1 MRLLFIISF
10 ILLGGASADSSPVP
24 AGDSA
29 VNAIPADSVLVP
41 RVYNTARLA
50 TIRPSID
57 GVLDDFCWST
67 GVWAGDF
74 TQWYPKEKGRPSQL
88 TELKILYD
96 DDNLYVAIR
105 AHDNEPGKILPIAG
119 RRDEQVGDCVGV
131 CFDSYHDHRT
141 GFEFDVTAAGQK
153 MDLVLTNPMNPDV
166 NWNPVWYAKTGMED
180 SGWVAEMQ
188 IPLNQLRFSDEEN
201 QVWGLHCW
209 RWIDRLKEEDD
220 WEVQEQNSPG
230 MLYLFGHLKGLEG
243 LRKGLHVELM
253 PYGLGSL
260 NTFGKERGNPFKE
273 SGRSWFGSGG
283 LDGKVG
289 ISSNFTV
296 DFTFN
301 PDFGQVESDPSVMNL
316 TAFET
321 FYEEKRPF
329 FLEGKSILSFAYDD
343 VNLFYTRRIGH
354 LSDYTP
360 QAAGNEF
367 VQMPGRT
374 TIIDAV
380 KLSGKS
386 ADGLSVG
393 ILQSFTSDAEAR
405 ISGGAVERRVTV
417 EPMTNYFVGRV
428 QKDFNEGGTIVGG
441 IVTAANRSIRDDY
454 LQFLSTGAYTG
465 GVDLLHYW
473 NDKEYFVS
481 AEVLGSHIKG
491 DRAAITALQ
500 LSSARYYQ
508 RPDASGSRLDT
519 LAESLD
525 GTGGKVSIGKASKGY
540 WRYSTEFLWRSPGLE
555 LNDLGYM
562 QTADVIEQENSLSY
576 SITEPVSLFKT
587 FSVGVTQYN
596 NWDFAGD
603 YLSSNAALSLYAGFL
618 NNWTFSSGVSYAT
631 PSLDLRILRGGFA
644 MRMPSSFSM
653 NFSVKSDDS
662 RPLFFTSGLGM
673 QSWQDD
679 DAHLLSLQAGVNV
692 RPMNTLS
699 LSFNAEYST
708 NKDNLQYVSA
718 LEYGGSPRYILGTI
732 VQHTL
737 GLTFRIDWNISPELS
752 IQYYGSPFASVGSY
766 SEFKYVTHP
775 RSGDYRQ
782 RFDVYAFSRQG
793 NSILLDESGDGAA
806 DYSIPAPDF
815 SFSQFR
821 SNLVFRWEYMPG
833 SQIYFVWASDV
844 TGTGSTGTS
853 LRESLRDLGNIFPNN
868 TFLVKASYWVSL

>member
-1 MRLLFIISF
+1 M
-10 ILLGGASADSSPVP
+10 
-24 AGDSA
+24 
-29 VNAIPADSVLVP
+29 
-41 RVYNTARLA
+41 
-50 TIRPSID
+50 
-57 GVLDDFCWST
+57 
-67 GVWAGDF
+67 
-74 TQWYPKEKGRPSQL
+74 
-88 TELKILYD
+88 
-96 DDNLYVAIR
+96 
-105 AHDNEPGKILPIAG
+105 
-119 RRDEQVGDCVGV
+119 
-131 CFDSYHDHRT
+131 
-141 GFEFDVTAAGQK
+141 
-153 MDLVLTNPMNPDV
+153 
-166 NWNPVWYAKTGMED
+166 
-180 SGWVAEMQ
+180 
-188 IPLNQLRFSDEEN
+188 
-201 QVWGLHCW
+201 
-209 RWIDRLKEEDD
+209 
-220 WEVQEQNSPG
+220 
-230 MLYLFGHLKGLEG
+230 
-243 LRKGLHVELM
+243 
-253 PYGLGSL
+253 
-260 NTFGKERGNPFKE
+260 
-273 SGRSWFGSGG
+273 
-283 LDGKVG
+283 
-289 ISSNFTV
+289 
-296 DFTFN
+296 
-301 PDFGQVESDPSVMNL
+301 
-316 TAFET
+316 
-321 FYEEKRPF
+321 
-329 FLEGKSILSFAYDD
+329 
-343 VNLFYTRRIGH
+343 
-354 LSDYTP
+354 
-360 QAAGNEF
+360 
-367 VQMPGRT
+367 
-374 TIIDAV
+374 
-380 KLSGKS
+380 
-386 ADGLSVG
+386 
-393 ILQSFTSDAEAR
+393 QSFTSDAEAR

>member
-57 GVLDDFCWST
+57 GVLDDSCWST

-74 TQWYPKEKGRPSQL
+74 TQWYPKEKGRPSQA

-105 AHDNEPGKILPIAG
+105 AHDSEPGKILPIAG

-301 PDFGQVESDPSVMNL
+301 PDFGQVESDPSMMNL

-360 QAAGNEF
+360 QTAGNEF

>member
-1 MRLLFIISF
+1 M
-10 ILLGGASADSSPVP
+10 
-24 AGDSA
+24 
-29 VNAIPADSVLVP
+29 NAIPADSVLVP

-57 GVLDDFCWST
+57 GVLDDSCWST

-374 TIIDAV
+374 TKIDAV

-441 IVTAANRSIRDDY
+441 IVTAANR
-454 LQFLSTGAYTG
+454 
-465 GVDLLHYW
+465 
-473 NDKEYFVS
+473 
-481 AEVLGSHIKG
+481 
-491 DRAAITALQ
+491 
-500 LSSARYYQ
+500 
-508 RPDASGSRLDT
+508 
-519 LAESLD
+519 
-525 GTGGKVSIGKASKGY
+525 
-540 WRYSTEFLWRSPGLE
+540 
-555 LNDLGYM
+555 
-562 QTADVIEQENSLSY
+562 
-576 SITEPVSLFKT
+576 
-587 FSVGVTQYN
+587 
-596 NWDFAGD
+596 
-603 YLSSNAALSLYAGFL
+603 
-618 NNWTFSSGVSYAT
+618 
-631 PSLDLRILRGGFA
+631 
-644 MRMPSSFSM
+644 
-653 NFSVKSDDS
+653 
-662 RPLFFTSGLGM
+662 
-673 QSWQDD
+673 
-679 DAHLLSLQAGVNV
+679 
-692 RPMNTLS
+692 
-699 LSFNAEYST
+699 
-708 NKDNLQYVSA
+708 
-718 LEYGGSPRYILGTI
+718 
-732 VQHTL
+732 
-737 GLTFRIDWNISPELS
+737 
-752 IQYYGSPFASVGSY
+752 
-766 SEFKYVTHP
+766 
-775 RSGDYRQ
+775 
-782 RFDVYAFSRQG
+782 
-793 NSILLDESGDGAA
+793 
-806 DYSIPAPDF
+806 
-815 SFSQFR
+815 
-821 SNLVFRWEYMPG
+821 
-833 SQIYFVWASDV
+833 
-844 TGTGSTGTS
+844 
-853 LRESLRDLGNIFPNN
+853 
-868 TFLVKASYWVSL
+868 

>member
-1 MRLLFIISF
+1 
-10 ILLGGASADSSPVP
+10 
-24 AGDSA
+24 
-29 VNAIPADSVLVP
+29 
-41 RVYNTARLA
+41 
-50 TIRPSID
+50 
-57 GVLDDFCWST
+57 
-67 GVWAGDF
+67 
-74 TQWYPKEKGRPSQL
+74 
-88 TELKILYD
+88 
-96 DDNLYVAIR
+96 
-105 AHDNEPGKILPIAG
+105 
-119 RRDEQVGDCVGV
+119 
-131 CFDSYHDHRT
+131 
-141 GFEFDVTAAGQK
+141 
-153 MDLVLTNPMNPDV
+153 
-166 NWNPVWYAKTGMED
+166 
-180 SGWVAEMQ
+180 
-188 IPLNQLRFSDEEN
+188 
-201 QVWGLHCW
+201 
-209 RWIDRLKEEDD
+209 
-220 WEVQEQNSPG
+220 
-230 MLYLFGHLKGLEG
+230 
-243 LRKGLHVELM
+243 
-253 PYGLGSL
+253 
-260 NTFGKERGNPFKE
+260 
-273 SGRSWFGSGG
+273 
-283 LDGKVG
+283 
-289 ISSNFTV
+289 
-296 DFTFN
+296 
-301 PDFGQVESDPSVMNL
+301 MNL

>member
-1 MRLLFIISF
+1 
-10 ILLGGASADSSPVP
+10 
-24 AGDSA
+24 
-29 VNAIPADSVLVP
+29 
-41 RVYNTARLA
+41 
-50 TIRPSID
+50 
-57 GVLDDFCWST
+57 
-67 GVWAGDF
+67 
-74 TQWYPKEKGRPSQL
+74 
-88 TELKILYD
+88 
-96 DDNLYVAIR
+96 
-105 AHDNEPGKILPIAG
+105 
-119 RRDEQVGDCVGV
+119 
-131 CFDSYHDHRT
+131 
-141 GFEFDVTAAGQK
+141 
-153 MDLVLTNPMNPDV
+153 
-166 NWNPVWYAKTGMED
+166 
-180 SGWVAEMQ
+180 
-188 IPLNQLRFSDEEN
+188 
-201 QVWGLHCW
+201 
-209 RWIDRLKEEDD
+209 
-220 WEVQEQNSPG
+220 
-230 MLYLFGHLKGLEG
+230 
-243 LRKGLHVELM
+243 M

-360 QAAGNEF
+360 QTAGNEF

>member
-1 MRLLFIISF
+1 
-10 ILLGGASADSSPVP
+10 
-24 AGDSA
+24 
-29 VNAIPADSVLVP
+29 
-41 RVYNTARLA
+41 
-50 TIRPSID
+50 
-57 GVLDDFCWST
+57 VLDDSCWNT
-67 GVWAGDF
+67 GAWAGDF
-74 TQWYPKEKGRPSQL
+74 TQWYPKEKGRPSQA

-141 GFEFDVTAAGQK
+141 GFEFDLTAAGQK

-166 NWNPVWYAKTGMED
+166 NWNAVWYAKAGMED

-188 IPLNQLRFSDEEN
+188 IPLNQLRFSDEDN

-253 PYGLGSL
+253 PYWLGSL
-260 NTFGKERGNPFKE
+260 NTFGMERGNPFKE

-329 FLEGKSILSFAYDD
+329 FLEGKNILSLAYDD
-343 VNLFYTRRIGH
+343 VSLFYTRRIGH

-367 VQMPGRT
+367 VQMPERT
-374 TIIDAV
+374 AIIDAI

-393 ILQSFTSDAEAR
+393 ILQSFTSDAWAR
-405 ISGGAVERRVTV
+405 ISDGAIERHVTV
-417 EPMTNYFVGRV
+417 EPMTNYVVGRV

-441 IVTAANRSIRDDY
+441 IFTAANRSIRDEY
-454 LQFLSTGAYTG
+454 LRFLNTAAYTG

-473 NDKEYFVS
+473 RDKEYFVS
-481 AEVLGSHIKG
+481 AELIGSHIKG
-491 DRAAITALQ
+491 DRTAITALEM
-500 LSSARYYQ
+500 SSARYYQ
-508 RPDASGSRLDT
+508 RPDASGLRLDT
-519 LAESLD
+519 LAGSLN
-525 GTGGKVSIGKASKGY
+525 GTGGRVSIGKASKGY

-576 SITEPVSLFKT
+576 SITEPVSLFKA
-587 FSVGVTQYN
+587 FSIGASQYN

-603 YLSSNAALSLYAGFL
+603 YLSSNAGLSLYAGFL
-618 NNWTFSSGVSYAT
+618 NNWTFTSGVSYVT
-631 PSLDLRILRGGFA
+631 PSLDVRILRGGFA
-644 MRMPSSFSM
+644 LRMPSKFDV
-653 NFSVKSDDS
+653 NFTLKSDDS
-662 RPLFFTSGLGM
+662 RPLFFTAGLGL

-679 DAHLLSLQAGVNV
+679 DAHLLSLQTGVSV
-692 RPMNTLS
+692 RPINTLS
-699 LSFNAEYST
+699 LSFNAEYSANT
-708 NKDNLQYVSA
+708 DNLQYVSV
-718 LEYGGSPRYILGTI
+718 LEYGNTARYILGKI

-737 GLTFRIDWNISPELS
+737 GVTFRIDWNISPELS
-752 IQYYGSPFASVGSY
+752 IQYYGSPFASVGTY
-766 SEFKYVTHP
+766 SEFKYVTNP

-782 RFDVYAFSRQG
+782 RFNLYASNRQG
-793 NSILLDESGDGAA
+793 NVILLDEGGDGIP
-806 DYSIPAPDF
+806 DYSIPSPDF

-844 TGTGSTGTS
+844 TGYGSSGSS
-853 LRESLRDLGNIFPNN
+853 LRESLGEIWSIFPKN
-868 TFLVKASYWVSL
+868 TFLIKASYWVSL